1 LLNASPLGCDVVGQ
15 TLKSKRCASQSQ
27 TDGLIFFKGIAIAK
41 IATIARIA
49 EIENFGS
56 GGLTK
61 FNFGNLG
68 NSGNFGNS

>member
-27 TDGLIFFKGIAIAK
+27 TDGLIFFKGIAIA
-41 IATIARIA
+41 TIARIA

>member
-1 LLNASPLGCDVVGQ
+1 VPSCFLLNASPLGCDVVGQ

-56 GGLTK
+56 SGLTK
-61 FNFGNLG
+61 FNFGN
-68 NSGNFGNS
+68 S